1 MDIWIEWYPPERY
14 TSQQPR
20 TSIKMYI
27 PTSFII
33 LNASR
38 STSVSL
44 PRLSLGYAWMFEL
57 SVWYRSSSH
66 HRCQVA
72 PTITGSLLL
81 HRLCMKIGGFRIF
94 GSFLRHHPSCPQLKG
109 LTQYSAGEAVSSAA
123 RSTCWR
129 PHHHQ
134 PIYRSRSSRMED
146 MDIGIVCDEGSPGS
160 IASRTGTPVP
170 NDNDYLIVIPYAHI
184 GLMLQALKLP
194 PATYQHKIYPGG
206 IARWF
211 TSMKMQKTA
220 AMEAI
225 RSMEN
230 AYGKEMRGYHYTHVK
245 RLENQVTH
253 LVKWLTSS
261 NETIKKLRKTCYY
274 AVRYMN
280 SYSAR
285 IENTT
290 AARHLK
296 GQDNTKGVMK
306 TALAS
311 IEGLTQ
317 RLRYIAMKFEQRLE
331 ATRNS
336 FW

>member
-1 MDIWIEWYPPERY
+1 
-14 TSQQPR
+14 
-20 TSIKMYI
+20 
-27 PTSFII
+27 
-33 LNASR
+33 
-38 STSVSL
+38 
-44 PRLSLGYAWMFEL
+44 
-57 SVWYRSSSH
+57 
-66 HRCQVA
+66 
-72 PTITGSLLL
+72 
-81 HRLCMKIGGFRIF
+81 
-94 GSFLRHHPSCPQLKG
+94 
-109 LTQYSAGEAVSSAA
+109 
-123 RSTCWR
+123 
-129 PHHHQ
+129 
-134 PIYRSRSSRMED
+134 MED

-184 GLMLQALKLP
+184 FGLMLQALKLP

-206 IARWF
+206 KNRVTVTFISTLELLDGSLVPSSIPGAILD
-211 TSMKMQKTA
+211 SYEDAEDSA

-225 RSMEN
+225 RFMEN

>member
-1 MDIWIEWYPPERY
+1 M
-14 TSQQPR
+14 
-20 TSIKMYI
+20 
-27 PTSFII
+27 
-33 LNASR
+33 
-38 STSVSL
+38 
-44 PRLSLGYAWMFEL
+44 
-57 SVWYRSSSH
+57 
-66 HRCQVA
+66 
-72 PTITGSLLL
+72 
-81 HRLCMKIGGFRIF
+81 
-94 GSFLRHHPSCPQLKG
+94 LK
-109 LTQYSAGEAVSSAA
+109 
-123 RSTCWR
+123 
-129 PHHHQ
+129 
-134 PIYRSRSSRMED
+134 
-146 MDIGIVCDEGSPGS
+146 
-160 IASRTGTPVP
+160 
-170 NDNDYLIVIPYAHI
+170 
-184 GLMLQALKLP
+184 ALKLP
-194 PATYQHKIYPGG
+194 PASYYHKICPGG
-206 IARWF
+206 KNRVTVTFNSSLQLLDGLLVPTSISGAILDGYEDAEDSAGIA
-211 TSMKMQKTA
+211 
-220 AMEAI
+220 AI
-225 RSMEN
+225 RYMEN
-230 AYGKEMRGYHYTHVK
+230 AYGREMRDYHYTHVK